1 MSGTPSGVRWGLGGR
16 KRNDAKAAKAQRINP
31 SVDPTGFT
39 DRPVLP
45 KKTKRDEKGRTAALE
60 VERFSPED
68 SNRE

>member
-1 MSGTPSGVRWGLGGR
+1 LELGREKTQRR
-16 KRNDAKAAKAQRINP
+16 KSAKAQRINP

-45 KKTKRDEKGRTAALE
+45 KKTKKDEKGRTAAFE